1 MKLLLN
7 IKPPIKKIR
16 DKENSQRNVSRQFSL
31 WVIVWGGGGG
41 GGGGGGKFPGS
52 TFPAGQIS
60 RGNIF
65 GGFFL
70 EPV

>member
-7 IKPPIKKIR
+7 IKPPINKIR
-16 DKENSQRNVSRQFSL
+16 DKENSQKNVSRQFSL

-41 GGGGGGKFPGS
+41 VGGKFPGS

>member
-16 DKENSQRNVSRQFSL
+16 DKENSQKNVSRQFSL

-41 GGGGGGKFPGS
+41 VGGKFPGS

>member
-16 DKENSQRNVSRQFSL
+16 DKENSQKNVSRPFSL
-31 WVIVWGGGGG
+31 WVIVWGGE
-41 GGGGGGKFPGS
+41 GGGGGKFPGS

>member
-41 GGGGGGKFPGS
+41 GKFPGS

>member
-1 MKLLLN
+1 MMKLLLN

-41 GGGGGGKFPGS
+41 KCPGS

>member
-41 GGGGGGKFPGS
+41 GAGASFQGALFLQGKFLGE
-52 TFPAGQIS
+52 TFLGD
-60 RGNIF
+60 
-65 GGFFL
+65 FF
-70 EPV
+70 

>member
-31 WVIVWGGGGG
+31 WVIVWGGEGASFQGALFLQ
-41 GGGGGGKFPGS
+41 GKFLGE
-52 TFPAGQIS
+52 TFLGD
-60 RGNIF
+60 
-65 GGFFL
+65 FF
-70 EPV
+70 

>member
-31 WVIVWGGGGG
+31 WVIVWGGE
-41 GGGGGGKFPGS
+41 GGGGGKFPGS
-52 TFPAGQIS
+52 TFPAGHIS

>member
-31 WVIVWGGGGG
+31 RVIVW
-41 GGGGGGKFPGS
+41 GGGGGKFPGS

>member
-1 MKLLLN
+1 MMKFLVI

-16 DKENSQRNVSRQFSL
+16 DKKFTKKCFQAIFLVGNCL
-31 WVIVWGGGGG
+31 GGRGN
-41 GGGGGGKFPGS
+41 FPGS

-60 RGNIF
+60 RGNSF
-65 GGFFL
+65 WGFFL

>member
-31 WVIVWGGGGG
+31 WVIVWGGGR
-41 GGGGGGKFPGS
+41 GGGGGKFPGS